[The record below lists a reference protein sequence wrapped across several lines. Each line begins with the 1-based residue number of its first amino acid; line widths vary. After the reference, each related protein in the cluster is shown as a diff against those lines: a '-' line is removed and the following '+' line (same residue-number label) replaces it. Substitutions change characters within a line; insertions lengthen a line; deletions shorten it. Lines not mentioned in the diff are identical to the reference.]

1 MLCPE
6 SQLLTRNRAP
16 IRFGGRAL
24 AILTALI
31 ESAGEIV
38 TKRELFSRV
47 WPDTLVEEG
56 NLKANVAALRRTS
69 NKVGTSVGTGRGR
82 DWKSDEERTAAT
94 AS

>member
-1 MLCPE
+1 LFGPFVRRPA

-16 IRFGGRAL
+16 IRIGGRAL

-47 WPDTLVEEG
+47 WPDR
-56 NLKANVAALRRTS
+56 AP
-69 NKVGTSVGTGRGR
+69 
-82 DWKSDEERTAAT
+82 
-94 AS
+94 